1 MMKFLKNP
9 VQEAPKPQIDEIFES
24 LPESIPKL
32 TKETFD
38 DFVEENAAA
47 IVYFYAPWC
56 GVCKSAKTQFYEAQ
70 EMADEEDLNVKFAV
84 FNADPKSDDPAEM
97 LFAKEFGI
105 KSYPTIWFFEE
116 AEQKYKFNAQND
128 LDSFLR

>member
-1 MMKFLKNP
+1 MKNP
-9 VQEAPKPQIDEIFES
+9 VQEKPKKQVDEILES
-24 LPESIPKL
+24 LPKSIPKL

-56 GVCKSAKTQFYEAQ
+56 GVCKSAKTQFYEAY
-70 EMADEEDLNVKFAV
+70 EMADEEDLSVKFAV
-84 FNADPKSDDPAEM
+84 FNADPKDDPAEI
-97 LFAKEFGI
+97 LFAKEFEI
-105 KSYPTIWFFEE
+105 KNYPTIWFFEE